1 MSKKRMSNEKVW
13 GALGLC
19 RRAGKCILGDEAAER
34 AVRAKKAKLV
44 VVDPSLSEASRQKYQ
59 RLCKKEAVPYM
70 EMPRVGEAVGKPAG
84 KIAAIADAGFAEM
97 IERAASIGRNEI

>member
-1 MSKKRMSNEKVW
+1 MSIDKVW

-34 AVRAKKAKLV
+34 ALRAKRARLI
-44 VVDPSLSEASRQKYQ
+44 VVDPSLSEASRLKYQ
-59 RLCKKEAVPYM
+59 KLCQKEAVPYM

-97 IERAASIGRNEI
+97 IERAAAACRNGI